1 MTARIDTTFARLRS
15 EKRAGLI
22 PFIMGGDPDA
32 QTSLAILR
40 RLPQAGADIIE
51 IGMPFSDPMADG
63 PVIQAAGLRALQAG
77 ANIAS
82 ILAMVTAFRKENQ
95 HTPIILMGYFNPIC
109 HMGLERFCAQ
119 ANAAGVD
126 GLIIVDLPPEEEA
139 EFTVHTQAQGLAFIR
154 LIAPTSDDARLPAL
168 VQRAGGF
175 VYYISVAGIT
185 GAKSADTDA
194 LASQL
199 KRLRAAT
206 QLPVAVGFG
215 IKTPQQVREVAG
227 LADAVVVG
235 SALVDIIARADSDAP
250 KAAEA
255 FVREL
260 AAGLRS

>member
-1 MTARIDTTFARLRS
+1 MSTRIDATFARLRA
-15 EKRAGLI
+15 EKRAGLL
-22 PFIMGGDPDA
+22 PFIMGGDPDEE
-32 QTSLAILR
+32 TSLAVLKC
-40 RLPQAGADIIE
+40 LPHAGADLVE

-63 PVIQAAGLRALQAG
+63 PVIQAAGLRALKAG

-82 ILAMVTAFRKENQ
+82 ILAMVTEFRKENQ
-95 HTPIILMGYFNPIC
+95 NTPIIMMGYYNPIC
-109 HMGLERFCAQ
+109 RMGIERFCAE
-119 ANAAGVD
+119 AKAAGVD

-139 EFTVHTQAQGLAFIR
+139 EFTAHAGANALAFIR
-154 LIAPTSDDARLPAL
+154 LIAPTSDDARLPSL

-194 LASQL
+194 LAAQL

-206 QLPVAVGFG
+206 PLPVAVGFG
-215 IKTPQQVREVAG
+215 IKTPQQVQEVAA

-235 SALVDIIARADSDAP
+235 SALVDVIARAGKDAP
-250 KAAEA
+250 QAAEK

-260 AAGLRS
+260 AAGVQR